1 MPSILFIASHRPG
14 RSPSQRYRFEQFVP
28 YWEKHGVTVRYAWII
43 DEADDKVFYSPGR
56 LLDKARIFRKSLRLR
71 SEHVRLAREF
81 DLVFVQREALMTGSI
96 RFERALA
103 ATGKPLIYDFDDAIW
118 RMDVSEGNRRLR
130 WLKDPAKTP
139 RIIALATRVIAG
151 NAFLADY
158 ARQHNPRV
166 EVIPTVIDTE
176 RYVPVSTVPRSDGR
190 VVIGWTGS
198 LTSTPHLMTAVPM
211 LQRLQEELRGRI
223 VFRFIS
229 DRPVRIPGLDSEQ
242 VTWNAAS
249 EPEDL
254 APIDIGIMPLPDTEW
269 SRGKCGFKGLQYM
282 GMAKAVVMARVGVNT
297 SIVRDGENG
306 FLASTDEEWLDRLRR
321 LVADAELRRRLGA
334 EARRTV
340 EQAYSTVAWRDRYLE
355 LFNDLARHT

>member
-1 MPSILFIASHRPG
+1 MPSVLFIASHRPG

-71 SEHVRLAREF
+71 REHVRMAQDH

-118 RMDVSEGNRRLR
+118 RMDVSEGNRKLR

-139 RIIALATRVIAG
+139 RIIGLATHVIAG

-158 ARQHNPRV
+158 AKQHNGHV

-176 RYVPVSTVPRSDGR
+176 RYMPMDAAKRSDGK

-211 LQRLQEELRGRI
+211 LLKLQEEFRGRI

-229 DRPVRIPGLDSEQ
+229 DRPVIIPGLEVEQ
-242 VTWNAAS
+242 ITWNAAS

-282 GMAKAVVMARVGVNT
+282 GMAKAVVLARVGVNAT
-297 SIVRDGENG
+297 IVRDGENG
-306 FLASTDEEWLDRLRR
+306 FLAGSDEEWLAKLRL
-321 LVADAELRRRLGA
+321 LVNDADLRRRLGA

-355 LFNDLARHT
+355 LFNELTRTP

>member
-28 YWEKHGVTVRYAWII
+28 YWEEHGVTVRYAWII
-43 DEADDKVFYSPGR
+43 DEEDDKVFYTNGR
-56 LLDKARIFRKSLRLR
+56 LLEKARIFRKSLRMR
-71 SEHVRLAREF
+71 REHVRMAKDF

-118 RMDVSEGNRRLR
+118 HMDVSEGNRRLR

-139 RIIALATRVIAG
+139 RIIALATHVIAG
-151 NAFLADY
+151 NEYLAEY
-158 ARQHNPRV
+158 ARQHSQRV

-176 RYVPVSTVPRSDGR
+176 RYKPVQSESRADGK
-190 VVIGWTGS
+190 VIIGWTGS
-198 LTSTPHLMTAVPM
+198 LTSTPHLRTAIPM
-211 LQRLQEELRGRI
+211 LQELQAELGSRI
-223 VFRFIS
+223 AFRFIS
-229 DRPVRIPGLDSEQ
+229 DRPVPVPGLDIEQ
-242 VTWNAAS
+242 VLWRADT

-254 APIDIGIMPLPDTEW
+254 APIGIGIMPLPDNEW

-282 GMAKAVVMARVGVNT
+282 GMGKAVVLSRVGVNT
-297 SIVRDGENG
+297 SIVQEGVNG
-306 FLASTDEEWLDRLRR
+306 CLAGTMEEWKQKLRM
-321 LVADAELRRRLGA
+321 LVADADLRRRLGA

-340 EQAYSTVAWRDRYLE
+340 EQHYSTVAWRDHYLR
-355 LFNDLARHT
+355 LFTDLTRRT